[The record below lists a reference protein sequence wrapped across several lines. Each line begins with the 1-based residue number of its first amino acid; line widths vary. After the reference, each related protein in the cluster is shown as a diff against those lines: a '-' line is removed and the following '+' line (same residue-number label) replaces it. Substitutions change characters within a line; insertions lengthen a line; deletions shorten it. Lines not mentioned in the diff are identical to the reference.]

1 MKDLVRNLRKRVIR
15 KARKKSFSDPVQ
27 NEARMSALSYK
38 SSGGE
43 VMRKKT
49 KGYQAGGKM
58 KAKGYMAGG
67 KMKAKGM
74 KAGGKMPM
82 VKKGGEMVPAF
93 AADGVGKMMAG
104 GKTGGMKIS
113 PKMMANGGVARVQMR
128 EGGNTVAR
136 GSGAARPQKFTKNG

>member
-1 MKDLVRNLRKRVIR
+1 LFKKLRRKIKR
-15 KARKKSFSDPVQ
+15 KARSRSFSDPVE
-27 NEARMSALSYK
+27 NEKMMSALSYK
-38 SSGGE
+38 SSGGK
-43 VMRKKT
+43 VMKKKT
-49 KGYQAGGKM
+49 KGYQ
-58 KAKGYMAGG
+58 AGG

-113 PKMMANGGVARVQMR
+113 PKMMANGGATMVQKKND
-128 EGGNTVAR
+128 GNTVAR
-136 GSGAARPQKFTKNG
+136 GSGAARPQRFGKNG

>member
-15 KARKKSFSDPVQ
+15 KARKKSLSDPVQ

-49 KGYQAGGKM
+49 KGYQ
-58 KAKGYMAGG
+58 AGG

>member
-49 KGYQAGGKM
+49 KGYQ
-58 KAKGYMAGG
+58 
-67 KMKAKGM
+67 
-74 KAGGKMPM
+74 AGGKMPM

>member
-1 MKDLVRNLRKRVIR
+1 MKKFIRKIKR
-15 KARKKSFSDPVQ
+15 KARSRSFSDPVE
-27 NEARMSALSYK
+27 NEKMMSALSYK
-38 SSGGE
+38 SSGGK
-43 VMRKKT
+43 VMKKKT

-113 PKMMANGGVARVQMR
+113 PKMMANGGATMVQKKND
-128 EGGNTVAR
+128 GNTVAR
-136 GSGAARPQKFTKNG
+136 GSGAARPQRFGKNG

>member
-1 MKDLVRNLRKRVIR
+1 M
-15 KARKKSFSDPVQ
+15 RKKS
-27 NEARMSALSYK
+27 
-38 SSGGE
+38 
-43 VMRKKT
+43 
-49 KGYQAGGKM
+49 KGMAGGGKM
-58 KAKGYMAGG
+58 KSKGYMAGG

-74 KAGGKMPM
+74 SAGGKMPM

-104 GKTGGMKIS
+104 GKTGGMKVS
-113 PKMMANGGVARVQMR
+113 PKMMANGGVAKVQMR

>member
-1 MKDLVRNLRKRVIR
+1 
-15 KARKKSFSDPVQ
+15 
-27 NEARMSALSYK
+27 
-38 SSGGE
+38 
-43 VMRKKT
+43 MRKKT

-136 GSGAARPQKFTKNG
+136 GSGAARPQQFTKNG

>member
-1 MKDLVRNLRKRVIR
+1 MKKLIRKIKR
-15 KARKKSFSDPVQ
+15 KARKRSFSDPVE
-27 NEARMSALSYK
+27 NEKMMSALSYK
-38 SSGGE
+38 SSGGK
-43 VMRKKT
+43 VMKKKT
-49 KGYQAGGKM
+49 KGYQ
-58 KAKGYMAGG
+58 AGG

>member
-1 MKDLVRNLRKRVIR
+1 LFKKLRR
-15 KARKKSFSDPVQ
+15 KIKKVAKKKSFSDPVK
-27 NEARMSALSYK
+27 NEELMSALSYK
-38 SSGGE
+38 SSGGK

>member
-1 MKDLVRNLRKRVIR
+1 MFKKLRR
-15 KARKKSFSDPVQ
+15 KIKKVAKKKSFSDPVK
-27 NEARMSALSYK
+27 NEELMSALSYK
-38 SSGGE
+38 SSGGK

-49 KGYQAGGKM
+49 KGYQ
-58 KAKGYMAGG
+58 AGG

>member
-1 MKDLVRNLRKRVIR
+1 MK
-15 KARKKSFSDPVQ
+15 
-27 NEARMSALSYK
+27 
-38 SSGGE
+38 
-43 VMRKKT
+43 KKT
-49 KGYQAGGKM
+49 KGYQ
-58 KAKGYMAGG
+58 AGG

-113 PKMMANGGVARVQMR
+113 PKMMANGGATMVQ
-128 EGGNTVAR
+128 
-136 GSGAARPQKFTKNG
+136 KKNDGKHSC

>member
-1 MKDLVRNLRKRVIR
+1 MKKLIRKIKR
-15 KARKKSFSDPVQ
+15 KARKRSFSDPVE
-27 NEARMSALSYK
+27 NEKMMSALSYK
-38 SSGGE
+38 SSGGK
-43 VMRKKT
+43 VMKKKT

>member
-15 KARKKSFSDPVQ
+15 KARKKSLSDPVQ

-38 SSGGE
+38 SSGGKI
-43 VMRKKT
+43 MRKKT
-49 KGYQAGGKM
+49 KGYQ
-58 KAKGYMAGG
+58 AGG

-136 GSGAARPQKFTKNG
+136 GSGAARPQQFTKNG

>member
-15 KARKKSFSDPVQ
+15 KARKKSLSNPVQ

-49 KGYQAGGKM
+49 KGYQ
-58 KAKGYMAGG
+58 AGG

>member
-1 MKDLVRNLRKRVIR
+1 MKKFIRKIKR
-15 KARKKSFSDPVQ
+15 KARSRSFSDPVE
-27 NEARMSALSYK
+27 NEKMMSALSYK
-38 SSGGE
+38 SSGGK
-43 VMRKKT
+43 VMKKKT
-49 KGYQAGGKM
+49 KGYE
-58 KAKGYMAGG
+58 AGG

-113 PKMMANGGVARVQMR
+113 PKMMANVVLECRRRRRKHSCSWFWCRSTSKVHEERIDGY
-128 EGGNTVAR
+128 
-136 GSGAARPQKFTKNG
+136 

>member
-1 MKDLVRNLRKRVIR
+1 MFKKLRR
-15 KARKKSFSDPVQ
+15 KIKKVAKKKSFSDPVK
-27 NEARMSALSYK
+27 NEELMSALSYK
-38 SSGGE
+38 SSGGK

>member
-1 MKDLVRNLRKRVIR
+1 MKRLIRKIKR
-15 KARKKSFSDPVQ
+15 KARKRSFSDPVE
-27 NEARMSALSYK
+27 NEKMMSALSYK
-38 SSGGE
+38 SSGGK
-43 VMRKKT
+43 VMKKKT
-49 KGYQAGGKM
+49 KGYQ
-58 KAKGYMAGG
+58 AGG

-113 PKMMANGGVARVQMR
+113 PKMMANGGATMVQR
-128 EGGNTVAR
+128 KNDGNTVAR
-136 GSGAARPQKFTKNG
+136 GSGAARPQRFGKNG

>member
-1 MKDLVRNLRKRVIR
+1 MKKLIRKIKK
-15 KARKKSFSDPVQ
+15 KARKRSFSDPVE
-27 NEARMSALSYK
+27 NEKMMSALSYK
-38 SSGGE
+38 SSGGK
-43 VMRKKT
+43 VMKKKT
-49 KGYQAGGKM
+49 KGYQ
-58 KAKGYMAGG
+58 AGG

-113 PKMMANGGVARVQMR
+113 PKMMANGGATMVQR
-128 EGGNTVAR
+128 KNDGNTVAR
-136 GSGAARPQKFTKNG
+136 GSGAARPQRFGKNG

>member
-1 MKDLVRNLRKRVIR
+1 LKDLVRNLRKRVIR
-15 KARKKSFSDPVQ
+15 KARKKSLSDPVQ

-49 KGYQAGGKM
+49 KGYQ
-58 KAKGYMAGG
+58 AGG

>member
-15 KARKKSFSDPVQ
+15 KARKKSLSDPVQ

-58 KAKGYMAGG
+58 KAKGMARGG
-67 KMKAKGM
+67 KMKSKG
-74 KAGGKMPM
+74 
-82 VKKGGEMVPAF
+82 
-93 AADGVGKMMAG
+93 
-104 GKTGGMKIS
+104 T
-113 PKMMANGGVARVQMR
+113 
-128 EGGNTVAR
+128 AR
-136 GSGAARPQKFTKNG
+136 GGASMTLASIRSAAKLKGYKLVKA

>member
-1 MKDLVRNLRKRVIR
+1 LKDLVRNLRKRVIR
-15 KARKKSFSDPVQ
+15 KARKKSLSNPVQ

-49 KGYQAGGKM
+49 KGYQ
-58 KAKGYMAGG
+58 AGG

>member
-1 MKDLVRNLRKRVIR
+1 MKKFIRKIKR
-15 KARKKSFSDPVQ
+15 KARSRSFSDPVE
-27 NEARMSALSYK
+27 NEKMMSALSYK
-38 SSGGE
+38 SSGGK
-43 VMRKKT
+43 VMKKKT
-49 KGYQAGGKM
+49 KGYQ
-58 KAKGYMAGG
+58 AGG

-113 PKMMANGGVARVQMR
+113 PKMMANGGATMVQKKND
-128 EGGNTVAR
+128 GNTVAR
-136 GSGAARPQKFTKNG
+136 GSGAARPQRFGKNG

>member
-1 MKDLVRNLRKRVIR
+1 MKRLIRKIKR
-15 KARKKSFSDPVQ
+15 KARNRSFSDPVK
-27 NEARMSALSYK
+27 NEEMMSALSYK
-38 SSGGE
+38 SSGGK
-43 VMRKKT
+43 VMKKKS
-49 KGYQAGGKM
+49 KGMAGGGKM

-74 KAGGKMPM
+74 SAGGKMPM

-93 AADGVGKMMAG
+93 AADGVGKMMGG
-104 GKTGGMKIS
+104 GKTGGMKVS
-113 PKMMANGGVARVQMR
+113 PKMMANGGVAKVQMR

>member
-1 MKDLVRNLRKRVIR
+1 LFKKLRR
-15 KARKKSFSDPVQ
+15 KIKKVAKKKSFSDPVK
-27 NEARMSALSYK
+27 NEELMSALSYK
-38 SSGGE
+38 SSGGK

-49 KGYQAGGKM
+49 KGYQ
-58 KAKGYMAGG
+58 AGG

>member
-1 MKDLVRNLRKRVIR
+1 LFKKLRR
-15 KARKKSFSDPVQ
+15 KIKKVAKKKSFSDPVK
-27 NEARMSALSYK
+27 NEELMSALSYK
-38 SSGGE
+38 SSGGK

-49 KGYQAGGKM
+49 KGYQ
-58 KAKGYMAGG
+58 
-67 KMKAKGM
+67 
-74 KAGGKMPM
+74 AGGKMPM

>member
-1 MKDLVRNLRKRVIR
+1 MKKLIRKIKR
-15 KARKKSFSDPVQ
+15 KARKRSFSDPVE
-27 NEARMSALSYK
+27 NEKMMSALSYK
-38 SSGGE
+38 SSGGK
-43 VMRKKT
+43 VMKKKT
-49 KGYQAGGKM
+49 KGYQ
-58 KAKGYMAGG
+58 AGG

-113 PKMMANGGVARVQMR
+113 PKMMANGGATMVQR
-128 EGGNTVAR
+128 KNDGNTVAR
-136 GSGAARPQKFTKNG
+136 GSGAARPQRFGKNG

>member
-1 MKDLVRNLRKRVIR
+1 MFKELRR
-15 KARKKSFSDPVQ
+15 KIKKVAKKKSFSDPVK
-27 NEARMSALSYK
+27 NEELMSALSYK
-38 SSGGE
+38 SSGGK
-43 VMRKKT
+43 VMRKKS
-49 KGYQAGGKM
+49 KGMAGGGKM
-58 KAKGYMAGG
+58 KSKGYMAGG

-74 KAGGKMPM
+74 SAGGKMPM

-93 AADGVGKMMAG
+93 AADGVGKMQAG
-104 GKTGGMKIS
+104 GKTGGMKVS